1 MFFTINLIRLFV
13 NQLKKLIPIDSAA
26 PLPNS
31 LSRYTFA
38 RWSCCISPQ
47 NRATQ
52 EGLSGLLHSRIINLH
67 KTQRK
72 AD

>member
-31 LSRYTFA
+31 LSRYTVARFA
-38 RWSCCISPQ
+38 AAS
-47 NRATQ
+47 A
-52 EGLSGLLHSRIINLH
+52 
-67 KTQRK
+67 
-72 AD
+72 AF

>member
-1 MFFTINLIRLFV
+1 MFFTINSIRLFV

-38 RWSCCISPQ
+38 RFAAAS
-47 NRATQ
+47 A
-52 EGLSGLLHSRIINLH
+52 
-67 KTQRK
+67 
-72 AD
+72 AF